1 MRAAWVRF
9 RLWPWQ
15 AKEAAGFVGDVV
27 EIGKTAT
34 FANDIEQITAFT
46 RAGVGP
52 FADGA
57 FAGFSSFEPDEHGTA
72 RGVSHVA
79 HQPIAAFAAT
89 VGEIVAAHRLGI
101 ARETVCQFGSIV
113 AHRYAAARSAMRSTG

>member
-1 MRAAWVRF
+1 LRPAWVSF

-34 FANDIEQITAFT
+34 FTNDIEQITVFT

-52 FADGA
+52 FAGGA
-57 FAGFSSFEPDEHGTA
+57 FTGLDAFEPDEHGTA
-72 RGVSHVA
+72 RGISHVA
-79 HQPIAAFAAT
+79 HQPIAVFAAT
-89 VGEIVAAHRLGI
+89 IEEIVAAHRLGI
-101 ARETVCQFGSIV
+101 ARETVCQFGSVV

>member
-1 MRAAWVRF
+1 LRSAWVRF

-34 FANDIEQITAFT
+34 FTNDIEQITVFT

-52 FADGA
+52 FAGGA
-57 FAGFSSFEPDEHGTA
+57 FTGFGSFEPDEHGTA

-79 HQPIAAFAAT
+79 HQPIDTLAAT
-89 VGEIVAAHRLGI
+89 VEEIVAAYRLGI
-101 ARETVCQFGSIV
+101 ARETVRQFGSTV